1 MHNDNSFEQF
11 LRHKDEEAWSA
22 ALATL
27 LRSIH
32 EVDRNATQIWFGFY
46 PLSLWQALE
55 QVDDRERLV
64 QQLLLQGDYD
74 LKDQI
79 DRSHTFLYGHRFWP
93 QVKKAVEQHAEEWD
107 SAGVGGGVSGVEEA
121 SNQNVAKNSLTTAPS
136 KLSSQHPTPKT
147 LHPTAS
153 LADQIL
159 SLARRVAAE
168 LKKDESLLA
177 GITAVA
183 FMTLQ
188 QTGMAA
194 FKAAPGTIHIDRK
207 HANKSPDQIL
217 RDRAKDDSQGLLGFL
232 RTVNKQFTITHDEND
247 DKAKYK
253 LNDGQDLAWGAAEDR
268 SRDWVA
274 IDPRRM
280 EGPIPVECRSASCGT
295 CWVGVLGGA
304 EKLADVA
311 AREGKK
317 IKEFGYIDTAE
328 PKPLIRLA
336 CQAQAGGAVSVVIPP
351 WNGQFGKYLKSL
363 KQDGQT
369 SVREEALPS
378 TAATNDAVN

>member
-1 MHNDNSFEQF
+1 MLNENSLEQF
-11 LRHKDEEAWSA
+11 LSQKDEEAWSA

-32 EVDRNATQIWFGFY
+32 EVDRNATQIWFAFY

-55 QVDDRERLV
+55 QAEDRERLA

-79 DRSHTFLYGHRFWP
+79 DRSHAFLYGHRFWP
-93 QVKKAVEQHAEEWD
+93 QVKKAVEQDADAFDH
-107 SAGVGGGVSGVEEA
+107 
-121 SNQNVAKNSLTTAPS
+121 T
-136 KLSSQHPTPKT
+136 SSI
-147 LHPTAS
+147 S
-153 LADQIL
+153 LADQVL
-159 SLARRVAAE
+159 TVARGVAND
-168 LKKDESLLA
+168 LKKDESLLV

-183 FMTLQ
+183 FMTIQ
-188 QTGMAA
+188 QAGLET
-194 FKAAPGTIHIDRK
+194 FKAAPGKISIDK
-207 HANKSPDQIL
+207 NHARKSPEQIL
-217 RDRAKDDSQGLLGFL
+217 RERAKDDSQGLLGFL
-232 RTVNKQFTITHDEND
+232 RTINKQFTITHDEND
-247 DKAKYK
+247 AKAKYK
-253 LNDGQDLAWGAAEDR
+253 LREGQDLAWGAAEDR

-274 IDPRRM
+274 IDPRRS

-304 EKLADVA
+304 EKLSDVA

-336 CQAQAGGAVSVVIPP
+336 CQAQAQGAVSVVIPP

-363 KQDGQT
+363 KQTGAE
-369 SVREEALPS
+369 SSAVRPAPDRVQQNE
-378 TAATNDAVN
+378 AVN